1 MTRRRRVLLF
11 AVALA
16 ASAHRQLP
24 FRGAPTA
31 TDDEHLSMTALTSD
45 ESSPDARFEC
55 WQFMQSFHTYPT
67 VGRSVPLAD
76 LSNITY
82 VVLPPK
88 SKEGLHRPPSPMLFV
103 LVSGM
108 AHVSLP
114 STNDKEGIWISN
126 EENQV
131 IIANDMYGVGH
142 NTEYPLDIET
152 VALQLPFK
160 DGILPA
166 YQVLRSG
173 PC

>member
-1 MTRRRRVLLF
+1 
-11 AVALA
+11 
-16 ASAHRQLP
+16 
-24 FRGAPTA
+24 
-31 TDDEHLSMTALTSD
+31 
-45 ESSPDARFEC
+45 
-55 WQFMQSFHTYPT
+55 
-67 VGRSVPLAD
+67 
-76 LSNITY
+76 
-82 VVLPPK
+82 
-88 SKEGLHRPPSPMLFV
+88 MLFV

>member
-1 MTRRRRVLLF
+1 MLLF

-16 ASAHRQLP
+16 ACAHHQLP
-24 FRGAPTA
+24 LKGALRAENDEYLSLTA
-31 TDDEHLSMTALTSD
+31 VTSD
-45 ESSPDARFEC
+45 KCSADARFEC
-55 WQFMQSFHTYPT
+55 WQFERSFQTYPT

-126 EENQV
+126 AENQV

-160 DGILPA
+160 DGVLPA
-166 YQVLRSG
+166 YQVLHSG